1 MEGHR
6 QMAEIT
12 RAGLR
17 TGLWLVPPAAS
28 RISDVLA
35 GEDLAVG
42 DACHLNATRQVYRSS
57 GATSGEAADVRGFA
71 AAGARRGETVTLVFD
86 VTMRYGASLP
96 PGRALY
102 LSAAVP
108 GGLADCPS
116 PGGTEPI
123 AFVADAARIHVL
135 QSDHDRTTGPVAG
148 RGSRE
153 AGRPCWR

>member
-1 MEGHR
+1 
-6 QMAEIT
+6 MAEIT
-12 RAGLR
+12 RAGLPAV
-17 TGLWLVPPAAS
+17 LLVLPPPAN
-28 RISDVLA
+28 RIGGALA
-35 GEDLAVG
+35 GEAIAAG
-42 DACHLNATRQVYRSS
+42 DACRVGGSGTVYRSI
-57 GATSGEAADVRGFA
+57 GAADDEAADVRGFA
-71 AAGARRGETVTLVFD
+71 AAGAKRGEAVTLVFD
-86 VTMRYGASLP
+86 VTMRYGAGLP
-96 PGRALY
+96 PSGALY
-102 LSAAVP
+102 LSATVP